1 MSINKFMPTTKQ
13 LMRNTRSRPFRRA
26 RLLALQGSPH
36 RRGIIYKITTMTPRK
51 PNSAK
56 RRIAKVRLTFN
67 LKRVFA
73 SVPGIGDNLHDH
85 ATIML
90 RGGSS
95 KDLPG
100 VNYALMRGLLD
111 FESPEKIKR
120 SARRSKFGIR
130 APWNM

>member
-1 MSINKFMPTTKQ
+1 MPTAQQ
-13 LMRNTRSRPFRRA
+13 LMRDARVRRYRRP

-36 RRGIIYKITTMTPRK
+36 RRGIIYKLTTMTPRK

-56 RRIAKVRLTFN
+56 RKIAKVRLVFN

-73 SVPGIGDNLHDH
+73 TVPGKGDNLHEYS
-85 ATIML
+85 TVML
-90 RGGSS
+90 RGGSA

-111 FESPEKIKR
+111 FAAPEAFQRK
-120 SARRSKFGIR
+120 ARRSKFGIKR
-130 APWNM
+130 PLED

>member
-1 MSINKFMPTTKQ
+1 MPTAKQ
-13 LMRNTRSRPFRRA
+13 LMKSARLRRYRRP
-26 RLLALQGSPH
+26 RLLALQGAPQ
-36 RRGIIYKITTMTPRK
+36 RRGIIYKLTTMTPRK

-56 RRIAKVRLTFN
+56 RKIAKVRLPIN

-73 SVPGIGDNLHDH
+73 SVPGKGENLHEY
-85 ATIML
+85 ANVML

-111 FESPEKIKR
+111 FAAPESFQR
-120 SARRSKFGIR
+120 MARRSKFGIKR
-130 APWNM
+130 PSK

>member
-1 MSINKFMPTTKQ
+1 MPTAKQ
-13 LMRNTRSRPFRRA
+13 LMRCSRLRRFRRP

-56 RRIAKVRLTFN
+56 RKIAKVRLVFN

-73 SVPGIGDNLHDH
+73 SVPGKGDNLHEYS
-85 ATIML
+85 TVML
-90 RGGSS
+90 RGGSA

-111 FESPEKIKR
+111 FAAPEVFQR
-120 SARRSKFGIR
+120 MARRSKFGIKR
-130 APWNM
+130 PTS

>member
-1 MSINKFMPTTKQ
+1 MPTSKQ
-13 LMRNTRSRPFRRA
+13 LMRNARLRVRRRP

-36 RRGIIYKITTMTPRK
+36 RRGIIYRITTMTPRK

-56 RRIAKVRLTFN
+56 RRIAKVRLVFN

-73 SVPGIGDNLHDH
+73 SVPGKKDNLHEH
-85 ATIML
+85 STVML
-90 RGGSS
+90 RGGSA

-111 FESPEKIKR
+111 FASLESFQR
-120 SARRSKFGIR
+120 MARRSKFGIKR
-130 APWNM
+130 PSIT

>member
-1 MSINKFMPTTKQ
+1 MPTVKQ
-13 LMRNTRSRPFRRA
+13 LMRNTRLRRYRRP

-56 RRIAKVRLTFN
+56 RRIAKVRLVFN
-67 LKRVFA
+67 QKRVFA
-73 SVPGIGDNLHDH
+73 SVPGKGDNLHEH
-85 ATIML
+85 STVML
-90 RGGSS
+90 RGGSA

-111 FESPEKIKR
+111 FAAEESFQRK
-120 SARRSKFGIR
+120 ARRSKFGIKR
-130 APWNM
+130 PL

>member
-1 MSINKFMPTTKQ
+1 MSTVQQ
-13 LMRNTRSRPFRRA
+13 LFKNARVRRYRRP

-36 RRGIIYKITTMTPRK
+36 RRGIIYKLTTMTPRK

-56 RRIAKVRLTFN
+56 RKIAKVRVVFN

-73 SVPGIGDNLHDH
+73 TVPGKGNTLHEYS
-85 ATIML
+85 TVMI
-90 RGGSS
+90 RGGSA

-111 FESPEKIKR
+111 FAAPEQFQRK
-120 SARRSKFGIR
+120 ARRSKFGIKR
-130 APWNM
+130 PIDS

>member
-1 MSINKFMPTTKQ
+1 MPTAKQ
-13 LMRNTRSRPFRRA
+13 LMRDARTRRYRRP

-56 RRIAKVRLTFN
+56 RKIAKVRLVYN
-67 LKRVFA
+67 LKRVFGSIPGKGHTLHEY
-73 SVPGIGDNLHDH
+73 SVV
-85 ATIML
+85 MV
-90 RGGSS
+90 RGGSA

-111 FESPEKIKR
+111 FAPKELFDRK
-120 SARRSKFGIR
+120 ARRSKFGIKR
-130 APWNM
+130 

>member
-1 MSINKFMPTTKQ
+1 MPTAKQ
-13 LMRNTRSRPFRRA
+13 LMRCSRLRRFRRP

-56 RRIAKVRLTFN
+56 RKIAKVRLVFN

-73 SVPGIGDNLHDH
+73 SVPGKGDNLHEYS
-85 ATIML
+85 TVML
-90 RGGSS
+90 RGGSA

-111 FESPEKIKR
+111 FAAPEVFQR
-120 SARRSKFGIR
+120 MARRSKFGIKR
-130 APWNM
+130 PAS